1 MAVDEAPAADA
12 GEMGD
17 DGPTASA
24 EPSAGPTAA
33 EYQARYGVFWAAF
46 TVPTGSFDASRW
58 TRAPAVGEDTG
69 ADGDVGGDADEDEDE
84 VVGTGAAAAPTL
96 EWAAGCAAWYV
107 GRARAT
113 LPAPSEAARPQG
125 GEGGHGTDD
134 AAGGDAAARRG
145 DGTAGGGGAERMGAV
160 GMEVEGPTDGAAEV
174 GQGAAGMAAAD
185 STDTTGGGDGPTKA
199 RKKTKRG
206 KKGGRSQY
214 ERQRGARKR

>member
-1 MAVDEAPAADA
+1 MTIEGASAAAGHDKNGNLLGFATTDEIGSVMDMTKRRKTKTAGGNRKSGEDA
-12 GEMGD
+12 G
-17 DGPTASA
+17 
-24 EPSAGPTAA
+24 
-33 EYQARYGVFWAAF
+33 
-46 TVPTGSFDASRW
+46 
-58 TRAPAVGEDTG
+58 
-69 ADGDVGGDADEDEDE
+69 ADEDVGGDEDEDEDE

-125 GEGGHGTDD
+125 GEGGHGMDD
-134 AAGGDAAARRG
+134 AAGGDAAARQG
-145 DGTAGGGGAERMGAV
+145 DGTAGGGGAGRMGAV

-185 STDTTGGGDGPTKA
+185 STDTTGGGGGPTKA